1 MAAGPNGKVALV
13 TGASAGIGRAI
24 AKELGREGVRLVVTG
39 RRRAELEKV
48 ADEIAALGAP
58 RAGIV
63 AHDAL
68 ADDYVDAV
76 VNQCEGTLGGVDIL
90 MNNAGGSRAFGKD
103 ATDEQWA
110 EALTL
115 NFTRHRQLT
124 NRLLPG
130 MQARKWGRVV
140 NITGKQEPDGVNG
153 AFCAKAAIPLMRR
166 ARGGAIVNVASVR
179 SVVAGGGNL
188 QYDTTKAA
196 VAGLTRALAADH
208 SPEGIRVN
216 AVGPGPIFTPFH
228 QRRIAASGE
237 TVEQYNAR
245 AAQGTMLKRPGRA
258 EEVAAAILFLASD
271 DASYVTG
278 ALLFV
283 DGGMTAM

>member
-1 MAAGPNGKVALV
+1 MAGRLQGRAALV

-24 AKELGREGVRLVVTG
+24 ARELGREGVRLVVTG

-48 ADEIAALGAP
+48 AGEIAALGAP
-58 RAGIV
+58 RPGIV

-76 VNQCEGTLGGVDIL
+76 VNQCEDTLGGVDIL

-153 AFCAKAAIPLMRR
+153 AFCAKAALTAWSKGLSREVGKSGIT
-166 ARGGAIVNVASVR
+166 VNC
-179 SVVAGGGNL
+179 
-188 QYDTTKAA
+188 
-196 VAGLTRALAADH
+196 
-208 SPEGIRVN
+208 I
-216 AVGPGPIFTPFH
+216 GPGRIMSDQIRRNYTPEYRAWQSEH
-228 QRRIAASGE
+228 EIPMGRYGE
-237 TVEQYNAR
+237 PEDLAVYA
-245 AAQGTMLKRPGRA
+245 
-258 EEVAAAILFLASD
+258 VFLASPL
-271 DASYVTG
+271 AGYITG
-278 ALLFV
+278 TVMPL
-283 DGGMTAM
+283 DGGLRRYQN